1 MSALV
6 RVERLIQLAL
16 LLPAATFVGWA
27 IGYGLDQWLHQ
38 QWIYL
43 VGLIV
48 GAFSGFVQVFRV
60 VSQLN
65 KE

>member
-1 MSALV
+1 LSALV

-38 QWIYL
+38 HWIYL
-43 VGLIV
+43 AGLIV